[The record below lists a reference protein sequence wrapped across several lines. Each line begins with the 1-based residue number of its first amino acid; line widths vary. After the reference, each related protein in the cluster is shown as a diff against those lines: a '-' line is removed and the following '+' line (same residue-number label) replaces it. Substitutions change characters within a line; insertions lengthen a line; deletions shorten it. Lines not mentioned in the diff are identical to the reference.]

1 MHYRRMGRSG
11 LKISEISF
19 GSWVTFGKQL
29 DQKMASALL
38 HAAYEQGVNSFDN
51 ADVYANGKAEEIM
64 GKAIKDL
71 PREELVLSSKVFW
84 PTSAGP
90 NGRGL
95 SRKHIMESL
104 HKSLKKM
111 GTDYLDL
118 YYCHRFDPDTPIDEV
133 VQTMDIVI
141 RQGKVMYW
149 GTSEWTPAQIALAH
163 GVARE
168 NGWTPPSVEQPQYNL
183 FHRER
188 LEVDLSPL
196 CKELGLG
203 LTTWSPLYSGILSGK
218 YNESVPEGSRA
229 TLSDMGW
236 VRDRIVPE
244 KIDRVRELTRVAA
257 ELGGTTAQLAIAW
270 CLRRKEISSVI
281 IGATRL
287 EQLDENL
294 ASVELAEKLDD
305 DVLAKIDQIM
315 GNAP

>member
-1 MHYRRMGRSG
+1 MHYRRLGRSG

-19 GSWVTFGKQL
+19 GSWVTFGRQIDEKV
-29 DQKMASALL
+29 ASILL

-51 ADVYANGKAEEIM
+51 ADVYAGGKAEEVM
-64 GKAIKDL
+64 GKAIADL

-133 VQTMDIVI
+133 VQTMDIII

-149 GTSEWTPAQIALAH
+149 GTSEWTGAQIAQAH

-168 NGWTPPSVEQPQYNL
+168 NGWTPPAVEQPQYNL
-183 FHRER
+183 FIREH
-188 LEVDLSPL
+188 LEVDLAPL

-203 LTTWSPLYSGILSGK
+203 LTTWSPLYNGILSGK
-218 YNESVPEGSRA
+218 YNEGIPDGSRA
-229 TLSDMGW
+229 TMKDLAWVSDL
-236 VRDRIVPE
+236 VTPARIE
-244 KIDRVRELTRVAA
+244 RVRELTDLAA
-257 ELGGTTAQLAIAW
+257 DLGGTMAQLALAW

-281 IGATRL
+281 IGATRP

-294 ASVELAEKLDD
+294 AASDLTDKLTDEI
-305 DVLAKIDQIM
+305 LSKIDQIM

>member
-1 MHYRRMGRSG
+1 MHYRRLGRSG
-11 LKISEISF
+11 LKVSEISF
-19 GSWVTFGKQL
+19 GSWVTLGRQIDEKV
-29 DQKMASALL
+29 ASALL

-51 ADVYANGKAEEIM
+51 ADVYAGGKAEEVM
-64 GKAIKDL
+64 GKAIADL

-84 PTSAGP
+84 PTSPGP

-111 GTDYLDL
+111 GTDYFDL

-133 VQTMDIVI
+133 VQTMDIII

-149 GTSEWTPAQIALAH
+149 GTSEWTAAQIALAH

-168 NGWTPPSVEQPQYNL
+168 NGWTPPAVEQPQYNM
-183 FHRER
+183 FIREH
-188 LEVDLSPL
+188 LEVDLAPL

-203 LTTWSPLYSGILSGK
+203 LTTWSPLYNGILSGK
-218 YNESVPEGSRA
+218 YNEEIPEGSRA
-229 TLSDMGW
+229 TMKDLAW
-236 VRDRIVPE
+236 VRDLVTPDRIN
-244 KIDRVRELTRVAA
+244 RVRELTDIAA
-257 ELGGTTAQLAIAW
+257 DLGGTTAQLALAW
-270 CLRRKEISSVI
+270 CLRRKDISSVI
-281 IGATRL
+281 IGATRP

-294 ASVELAEKLDD
+294 AASDLTDKLTDEI
-305 DVLAKIDQIM
+305 LSKIDQIM